1 MNNRPGRV
9 TINDVARVAGV
20 SKGAVSRS
28 MNGGERLHPD
38 TVARVRAVAEELGWR
53 PNAAARAVNGAPTR
67 VLGFIALRR
76 PEILDSDPFFAS
88 FLAGVESAAVDRD
101 YSLLLRFARTQAEEE
116 RTYRDM
122 IAERKVDG
130 FIVVDLRCDDPRP
143 ALLKRLGAKAVVVG
157 GPDAD
162 EHFSSID
169 IASDHAITAM
179 VDHLVAL
186 GHTKFAHV
194 SGIDGHRN
202 SQHRAQVFVDAL
214 KSHGLSPLGIV
225 SGGFTP
231 DGGAQATRSL
241 LSRAERPTAVFYAND
256 IMALGGIAEME
267 RTGCQIPSD
276 ISVVGFDGITLCNY
290 ARPRLSTIQCDYV
303 TLGNSAA
310 AMLFARLDGRAAP
323 QREALPA
330 TLSLTESIGP
340 APQSS
345 S

>member
-1 MNNRPGRV
+1 MSEHQARV
-9 TINDVARVAGV
+9 TINDVARAAGV

-28 MNGGERLHPD
+28 MNGGERIHPD
-38 TVARVRAVAEELGWR
+38 TVARIRAVADELGWR

-88 FLAGVESAAVDRD
+88 FLAGVESAAVERD
-101 YSLLLRFARTQAEEE
+101 YSLLIRFARTEAEEE

-122 IAERKVDG
+122 VAERKVDG
-130 FIVVDLRCDDPRP
+130 FLLADLRMDDPRP
-143 ALLKRLGAKAVVVG
+143 ELLRKLRAKAVVIG
-157 GPDAD
+157 GPDAG

-169 IASDHAITAM
+169 IASDHAISAM

-186 GHTKFAHV
+186 GHTRFAHV
-194 SGIDGHRN
+194 SGIDEHTN
-202 SQHRAQVFVDAL
+202 SHHRAGVFSSAL
-214 KSHGLSPLGIV
+214 SRHGLAPIGIV

-231 DGGAQATRSL
+231 DGGARATRSL
-241 LSRAERPTAVFYAND
+241 LSRAERPSAIFYAND

-267 RTGCQIPSD
+267 RAGCRVPTD

-303 TLGNSAA
+303 TLGSAA
-310 AMLFARLDGRAAP
+310 ASMLFAHLDGRASP
-323 QREALPA
+323 QHETLPA
-330 TLSLTESIGP
+330 SLSLTESIGP
-340 APQSS
+340 APQDSQ
-345 S
+345 